1 MSSNQGQNNSK
12 DYFSSQADYISLSEN
27 QGSQDAFRPSVKDAP
42 VSEKNEELRLRIR
55 RLEAAVRE
63 KKGHNGYHR

>member
-1 MSSNQGQNNSK
+1 MSSNQGQNNSN
-12 DYFSSQADYISLSEN
+12 DCFSSQADYISLSET
-27 QGSQDAFRPSVKDAP
+27 QGSQNAFRPSVRDAP

-63 KKGHNGYHR
+63 QKRHHGYYR